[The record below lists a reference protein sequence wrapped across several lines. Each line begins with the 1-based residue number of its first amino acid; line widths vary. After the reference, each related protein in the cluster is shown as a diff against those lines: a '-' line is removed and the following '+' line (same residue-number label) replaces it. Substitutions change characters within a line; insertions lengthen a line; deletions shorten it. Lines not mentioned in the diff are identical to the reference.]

1 MWKQGAA
8 VLAALAIFTAG
19 AAFAGGAAKG
29 NALKMTT
36 TADVEASGLFDE
48 LLPKFKADSGIVV
61 TLSVKNDAE
70 VLQDCRDGRT
80 DIIFSRDETGEES
93 LVLENFG
100 TRRYPVMHSD
110 YIIVGPKNDPAGIKG
125 ITSVTE
131 ALAKIA
137 EKRST
142 FVSCGDNSETHMREQ
157 ALWRDSSVKLVERKT
172 QFIEKGKLKK
182 VDYVMPEDSETW
194 YRTVG
199 RGMVETLSFAEE
211 KQAYT
216 LSDRDTYVRSRYD
229 QQPPL
234 DLEVLSEGDALLER
248 SWGLVPVNSVKFPE
262 VHNDLAMEFVKWVSS
277 PKGQELISNFT
288 LAGIRLFTPD
298 AEPVK

>member
-1 MWKQGAA
+1 MWKQGTA
-8 VLAALAIFTAG
+8 VLVALALFTAG
-19 AAFAGGAAKG
+19 AAFAGGAAK
-29 NALKMTT
+29 ALRMTT

-61 TLSVKNDAE
+61 TLSVKDDGE
-70 VLQDCRDGRT
+70 VLQDCRDGRA
-80 DIIFSRDETGEES
+80 DIIFSRDETGEEK
-93 LVLENFG
+93 LVLENLG

-125 ITSVTE
+125 IKSVTE

-157 ALWRDSSVKLVERKT
+157 ALWKDSSVKLVERKT

-182 VDYVMPEDSETW
+182 VDYVVPENSETW

-234 DLEVLSEGDALLER
+234 DLEVLGEGDALLER
-248 SWGLVPVNSVKFPE
+248 SWGLVPVNPVEFPE
-262 VHNDLAMEFVKWVSS
+262 VHNDLAMQFVKWISS

-298 AEPVK
+298 AEPVE

>member
-8 VLAALAIFTAG
+8 VLAAMVVFTAG
-19 AAFAGGAAKG
+19 SVFADGAAKEKT
-29 NALKMTT
+29 LKLTT
-36 TADVEASGLFDE
+36 TTDVEASGLFDE

-61 TLSVKNDAE
+61 TLSVKDDAA

-80 DIIFSRDETGEES
+80 DIIFSRDETGEKR

-125 ITSVTE
+125 IKSVVE

-142 FVSCGDNSETHMREQ
+142 FASCGDNSRTHMREQ
-157 ALWRDSSVKLVERKT
+157 ALWKKSSVKLVECKT

-182 VDYVMPEDSETW
+182 VNSVVPEDSEAW

-199 RGMVETLSFAEE
+199 QGMAETLSFAEG
-211 KQAYT
+211 KQACT
-216 LSDRDTYVRSRYD
+216 LSDRDTYVRFRYGQD
-229 QQPPL
+229 PPL
-234 DLEVLSEGDALLER
+234 DLEVLCEGDPLLEIP
-248 SWGLVPVNSVKFPE
+248 WGLVPANAIKFPG

-298 AEPVK
+298 AEAVR

>member
-8 VLAALAIFTAG
+8 VLAAMAVFTAG
-19 AAFAGGAAKG
+19 SVFAGGAVKEKV
-29 NALKMTT
+29 LKMTT
-36 TADVEASGLFDE
+36 TTDVEASGLFDE

-61 TLSVKNDAE
+61 KLSVKDDAA

-80 DIIFSRDETGEES
+80 DIIFSQDKTGEKR

-100 TRRYPVMHSD
+100 TMRYPVMHSD

-125 ITSVTE
+125 IQSVTE

-137 EKRST
+137 EKHST
-142 FVSCGDNSETHMREQ
+142 FASCGDNSGTHIREQ
-157 ALWRDSSVKLVERKT
+157 MLWKESSVKLVERKT

-182 VDYVMPEDSETW
+182 VDYVAPEDAEAW

-199 RGMVETLSFAEE
+199 RGMAETLSFAEE
-211 KQAYT
+211 KQACT
-216 LSDRDTYVRSRYD
+216 LSDRDTYVRFRYG
-229 QQPPL
+229 QEPPL
-234 DLEVLSEGDALLER
+234 DLEVLCEGDALLER
-248 SWGLVPVNSVKFPE
+248 SWGLVPVNSSKFPG
-262 VHNDLAMEFVKWVSS
+262 VHNALAMEFVQWISS